1 MHYSLLCVLN
11 SLMMLLF
18 TPPSPPP
25 HTHTPT
31 HTLSCSLIL
40 YFPFSLSATIVLGFL
55 SVLTPFALIVYA
67 RYSLVMAGCMTGS
80 ISAIPRTAIV
90 SFASSSAASCPPTFN
105 NAAHVCAGNNI

>member
-11 SLMMLLF
+11 SLMMLRF
-18 TPPSPPP
+18 TPPPPP
-25 HTHTPT
+25 PPT

-67 RYSLVMAGCMTGS
+67 RYSLVMAGCMTGN

-90 SFASSSAASCPPTFN
+90 SFASSNAGSCSSHFQ
-105 NAAHVCAGNNI
+105 